1 MQRLEKRIAALEA
14 ASPADPFHAIRLEA
28 GETEADALQ
37 RCGIP
42 ADATNVLF
50 IQRVIVSPGEAH
62 HAKH

>member
-1 MQRLEKRIAALEA
+1 MQSIEKRISALEA

-28 GETEADALQ
+28 GETEADALK

-50 IQRVIVSPGEAH
+50 IQRVIVSLGEVG